1 MSFNTAI
8 QSFPWVLFARALGFR
23 EREFFSA
30 EGDTA
35 APQVSFA
42 TST

>member
-1 MSFNTAI
+1 MHFNTAV
-8 QSFPWVLFARALGFR
+8 QSLPWLLLARPLGFR

-35 APQVSFA
+35 PPQVSFA
-42 TST
+42 P

>member
-1 MSFNTAI
+1 MHFNTAV
-8 QSFPWVLFARALGFR
+8 QTFPWLLLARPLGFR

-35 APQVSFA
+35 PPQVSFA
-42 TST
+42 S